1 MLKIETSVPS
11 SFYTKTCWLPRASV
25 TLRSKVKNFR
35 VSMWIEMDIFGIENI
50 NFVWAVVLA
59 GRGLQ
64 GQVTT
69 THGDLHSSTAS

>member
-1 MLKIETSVPS
+1 M
-11 SFYTKTCWLPRASV
+11 

-69 THGDLHSSTAS
+69 THGDLHSSTASYIMVLSHDVTDSVNYQ